1 MTAENVIERQ
11 GQTLDGESVNQLKD
25 QLKATWEKLPDEDKA
40 TVALELIETL
50 VEGERLLF
58 REALDIRWPITS
70 ESLPATFALLTITPD
85 DLAQIGLV
93 EEDIE
98 LFDDDKL
105 QEMSTDIRDHYVVQ
119 GFWEELKYHTNHFLG
134 GLQKHNRK

>member
-1 MTAENVIERQ
+1 MTAENATEKQ
-11 GQTLDGESVNQLKD
+11 SHTLGGESVNQLKD
-25 QLKATWEKLPDEDKA
+25 QLKAIWEQLPDEDKA
-40 TVALELIETL
+40 TMALELIEAF
-50 VEGERLLF
+50 VEEERLSF

-134 GLQKHNRK
+134 GLQKQDRK